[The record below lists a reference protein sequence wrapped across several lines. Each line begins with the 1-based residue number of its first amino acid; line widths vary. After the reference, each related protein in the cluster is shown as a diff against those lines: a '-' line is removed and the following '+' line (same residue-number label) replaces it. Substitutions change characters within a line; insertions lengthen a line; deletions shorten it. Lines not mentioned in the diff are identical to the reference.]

1 MSLEPPR
8 ARYQQVADDLR
19 DAIKRGEFA
28 PGVMLPSQPE
38 LARRYGLN
46 QTSINRAIAVLRAEG
61 YVRVEHGRG
70 AFVQEVPTV
79 KRVRRID
86 RDYRTRPAGSAYAE
100 QIEQSGLRPRT
111 KLADVSIVTPP
122 AEIAEALM
130 LTETGQAVRRHRL
143 MYADDVVV
151 QVATSYI
158 PLDIASGTDIA
169 YPDTGPSG
177 IYARLD
183 GRGHGPVRF
192 TEDIEVRRP
201 TEEEALILRI
211 PKGQPVLEILR
222 TAYTADDRPVEACAN
237 VLAAYQWRLTYR
249 WSQATDV
256 EPGPSTSPERAPIV
270 AAIVT
275 SRLGVLVARRNDGKP
290 PWTFIAGEIEPG
302 EDPTDTAIREVK
314 EETGLR
320 IRSTGVI
327 GRRVHPHTGR
337 EIIYL
342 AARPTHGTKAFVGD
356 EEELAE
362 VRWVDLAQAD
372 ELMSGAMFE
381 PVHSY
386 LEKTLKARAST

>member
-1 MSLEPPR
+1 MPLEPPR

-19 DAIKRGEFA
+19 DAIKRGEFV
-28 PGVMLPSQPE
+28 PGAMLPSQPE

-86 RDYRTRPAGSAYAE
+86 RDYRNRPAGSAYAE
-100 QIEQSGLRPRT
+100 QMEQSGLRPRT

-130 LTETGQAVRRHRL
+130 LTETGQAVMRHRL

-201 TEEEALILRI
+201 TEDEALILRI
-211 PKGQPVLEILR
+211 PVGQPVLEVLR
-222 TAYTADDRPVEACAN
+222 TAYAADDRPVEACAN
-237 VLAAYQWRLTYR
+237 VLAAYQWRLTYQ
-249 WSQATDV
+249 WSQGSDV
-256 EPGPSTSPERAPIV
+256 EPDPSTSPEQAPIV

-386 LEKTLKARAST
+386 LEKTLKAQDSK

>member
-1 MSLEPPR
+1 MPLEPPR

-19 DAIKRGEFA
+19 DAIKRGEFV
-28 PGVMLPSQPE
+28 PGAMLPSQPE

-86 RDYRTRPAGSAYAE
+86 RDYRNRPAGSAYAE
-100 QIEQSGLRPRT
+100 QMEQSGLRPRT

-130 LTETGQAVRRHRL
+130 LTETGQAVMRHRL

-201 TEEEALILRI
+201 TEDEALILRI
-211 PKGQPVLEILR
+211 PEGQPVLEVLR
-222 TAYTADDRPVEACAN
+222 TAYAADDRPVEACAN
-237 VLAAYQWRLTYR
+237 VLAAYQWRLTYQ
-249 WSQATDV
+249 WSQGSDV
-256 EPGPSTSPERAPIV
+256 EPDPSTSPEQAPIV

-386 LEKTLKARAST
+386 LEKTLKAQDSK

>member
-19 DAIKRGEFA
+19 DAIKRGEFG
-28 PGVMLPSQPE
+28 PGAMLPSQPE

-122 AEIAEALM
+122 AEIAEALK
-130 LTETGQAVRRHRL
+130 LTETDQAVRRHRL

-158 PLDIASGTDIA
+158 SVDLAGGTDIA

-183 GRGHGPVRF
+183 ERGHGPVRF

-201 TEEEALILRI
+201 TEDEALILRI
-211 PKGQPVLEILR
+211 PEGQPVLEVLR
-222 TAYTADDRPVEACAN
+222 TAYAADDRPVEACAN
-237 VLAAYQWRLTYR
+237 VLAAYQWRLTYQ
-249 WSQATDV
+249 WSQGSDV
-256 EPGPSTSPERAPIV
+256 EPDPSTSPEQAPIV

-386 LEKTLKARAST
+386 LEKTLKAQDSK

>member
-1 MSLEPPR
+1 MPLEPPR

-28 PGVMLPSQPE
+28 PGAMLPSQPE

-79 KRVRRID
+79 RRVRRID
-86 RDYRTRPAGSAYAE
+86 RDYWTRPAGSADAE

-158 PLDIASGTDIA
+158 PVDLAGGTDIA

-177 IYARLD
+177 IYTRLD
-183 GRGHGPVRF
+183 ERGHGPVRF

-302 EDPTDTAIREVK
+302 EDPADTAIREVK

-320 IRSTGVI
+320 IRSTRVI

-337 EIIYL
+337 EMIYL
-342 AARPTHGTKAFVGD
+342 AARPTHGTRAFVGD
-356 EEELAE
+356 KEELAE

-372 ELMSGAMFE
+372 ELMGGTIFE

-386 LEKTLKARAST
+386 LEKTLKAQDSE